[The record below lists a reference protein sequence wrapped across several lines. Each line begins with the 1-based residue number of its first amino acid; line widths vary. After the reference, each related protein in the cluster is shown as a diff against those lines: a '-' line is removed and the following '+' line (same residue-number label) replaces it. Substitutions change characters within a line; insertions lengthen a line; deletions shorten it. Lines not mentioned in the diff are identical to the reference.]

1 MTPNP
6 YLAKYRDGEV
16 ESLVRSGSIPLRFDS
31 GNNLLLDKADVSMYS
46 SSFTVPISHESFD
59 VAKVETKF
67 VTTFTELT

>member
-6 YLAKYRDGEV
+6 YLSKYSDAEV

-46 SSFTVPISHESFD
+46 SSFTVPISHVAFN

-67 VTTFTELT
+67 DTTFTELT